1 MLAQMG
7 RYGNGPLD
15 KDINDGGFWT
25 NHPMMMGMG
34 TNGIW
39 IYSILSL
46 ITWILLIAVLFALL
60 RWLWKKGDKT
70 K

>member
-1 MLAQMG
+1 MLAQLR
-7 RYGNGPLD
+7 RYPNGSLD
-15 KDINDGGFWT
+15 KDINGGLWA
-25 NHPMMMGMG
+25 NHPMMMGMD

-46 ITWILLIAVLFALL
+46 VTWILVIAVLFALL

-70 K
+70 R

>member
-1 MLAQMG
+1 MLAQLT
-7 RYGNGPLD
+7 RYGNGSYG
-15 KDINDGGFWT
+15 KDLNGGVWA

-46 ITWILLIAVLFALL
+46 VTWILIIAVLIALL